1 MSGVPKRLVTFTKFP
16 NSKVAIL
23 ALTVSNSLA
32 FFKSKSVGT
41 IFSISKPLINALPGD
56 TRRVSKDS
64 SGVLPSSVKVLPP
77 VGKHLCL
84 FYL

>member
-32 FFKSKSVGT
+32 FFKSRSVGT
-41 IFSISKPLINALPGD
+41 IFSISKPFINALPGD
-56 TRRVSKDS
+56 TRRVSKDFHQ
-64 SGVLPSSVKVLPP
+64 VFCHHVLPP
-77 VGKHLCL
+77 VLPWKTPL
-84 FYL
+84 FVLL